1 MNIFEI
7 FIIGFGLAMDAFIV
21 SICKNINTDKLY
33 IKKYFIIGLYFGVF
47 QFLMTFL
54 GYKIGTCFSS
64 YYNVFNGYISS
75 ILLFI
80 VGFNMLLE
88 KYDSNY
94 NNETTFKVMFP
105 LAIATSIDAFS
116 VGISFSLININI
128 NYAIF
133 CIGII
138 TYLLSF
144 TGCFLGY
151 YLGKKINK
159 YGEKLGGIVL
169 IILSI
174 KLFIE
179 NILNNY

>member
-1 MNIFEI
+1 
-7 FIIGFGLAMDAFIV
+7 
-21 SICKNINTDKLY
+21 
-33 IKKYFIIGLYFGVF
+33 
-47 QFLMTFL
+47 
-54 GYKIGTCFSS
+54 
-64 YYNVFNGYISS
+64 
-75 ILLFI
+75 
-80 VGFNMLLE
+80 MLIQG
-88 KYDSNY
+88 
-94 NNETTFKVMFP
+94 
-105 LAIATSIDAFS
+105 IATSIDAFS